1 MASGASGRDV
11 QFQVTMIYNLG
22 NRVANNYLVSLD
34 EGGYI
39 LIDTGYADGFEG
51 FTKKLEGT
59 GVTPKEIKYV
69 FLTHAHDDHAGFL
82 NEVLVLTDAK
92 VILHPMAV
100 ERLLKGQNPF
110 IGGCSSRLAWLFCQV
125 LALFGKG
132 EHEFPPIKE
141 EYLDRLITIDSEQF
155 KSLSLPF
162 EVIETPGHTADHIA
176 LLKDRIL
183 FCGDAAMNGFP
194 SIRRVIIWIENLEQ
208 YKQSWEKMIALNPKM
223 IYPSHGKPFPTK
235 DLVNYRSHLDG
246 IRLYSL

>member
-1 MASGASGRDV
+1 
-11 QFQVTMIYNLG
+11 
-22 NRVANNYLVSLD
+22 
-34 EGGYI
+34 
-39 LIDTGYADGFEG
+39 
-51 FTKKLEGT
+51 
-59 GVTPKEIKYV
+59 
-69 FLTHAHDDHAGFL
+69 
-82 NEVLVLTDAK
+82 
-92 VILHPMAV
+92 MAV